1 MAISTYDRLR
11 DEARYCEERMRT
23 ASSRSEHEYYRERLR
38 ELERS
43 YHMDPYRYGFDE
55 PRSVRPQ
62 IPPMHP
68 TLAPE
73 PVTPLTFLKTA
84 DKKLLLT
91 GATQ

>member
-1 MAISTYDRLR
+1 MTISAHDRLR

-23 ASSRSEHEYYRERLR
+23 ASSRSEHEHYRERLR
-38 ELERS
+38 ELEMRYDMERRS
-43 YHMDPYRYGFDE
+43 YSYE
-55 PRSVRPQ
+55 QPR
-62 IPPMHP
+62 MMP
-68 TLAPE
+68 TVMPSQAPD